1 MPPAARTPDAP
12 PPDATLV
19 LGDWRAKWQ
28 VWGRYRDAVL
38 DAREVGLRSHL
49 EIVAAGT
56 DPRVAIRSDA
66 DLVAVMMNPGGSR
79 PLAALDADG
88 WAPAVPDRTQLQL
101 MRLAQGL
108 VSRGIPVRHIRVL
121 NLSDLRTPKSAEF
134 VALLAALADGRHSI
148 FHPDRHD
155 ELARSLGSRHT
166 PVLRAWGLSP
176 AFATLAQ
183 RAVAATG
190 SHPVFGLC
198 PGGTA
203 YRHPLPQRADLQRVW
218 VAEALSAALSVWP
231 RTPGAMPNPQNR
243 R

>member
-1 MPPAARTPDAP
+1 MPPVARTPDAP
-12 PPDATLV
+12 TADAALV

-38 DAREVGLRSHL
+38 DGRAVGLRSHL
-49 EIVAAGT
+49 EIVATGM
-56 DPRVAIRSDA
+56 DPRAAIGRDA

-79 PLAALDADG
+79 PLAALDKDG
-88 WAPAVPDRTQLQL
+88 WAPALPDRTQLQL

-108 VSRGIPVRHIRVL
+108 GARGNPVRHIRVL

-134 VALLAALADGRHSI
+134 VALLAALTDGRHSL

-176 AFATLAQ
+176 AFAALAA
-183 RAVAATG
+183 RAVAATEG
-190 SHPVFGLC
+190 HPVFGLC

-203 YRHPLPQRADLQRVW
+203 YRHPLPQRADLQRAW
-218 VAEALSAALSVWP
+218 VADTLSVALSVWP
-231 RTPGAMPNPQNR
+231 RTPGAMPNSQNR